1 MRSLRYRGRRL
12 LLGWMGLVVWLAAV
26 EAIAQSPGSTPV
38 FRHLTIDDG
47 LSQNVVAALL
57 QDRHGFVWVGTK
69 DGLNRFDGHA
79 LVVHRHDPFDPATL
93 SSSHVTAL
101 LEGDDGHLWV
111 GTRDGGL
118 NRLSQITG
126 EMVRYTHSPAGPIAA
141 LVDDGNGRLWGATL
155 GGGLFHLRQED
166 GHDPDAVFERVVNEQ
181 AGVDS
186 LRINFVKALLRD
198 DRGTMWAGS
207 SAGLHRYD
215 AATERFDLLTE
226 LPVSALAQARDGTVW
241 VGQRVGLRAQL
252 VRVDGGV
259 DPATGRLRVTA
270 FDYPDLPMNP
280 GWEQI
285 DDIAEGP
292 AGHLW
297 LATPVGLGRFDPET
311 GSFTFYHA
319 DPTDATSVSAGSLT
333 KLLWDRTGV
342 LWVGSSGYGLS
353 RFDARRARFSRIAE
367 QREGTVR
374 ALDQS
379 IRSVFEDQNGTVWIG
394 TNNLSDPAA
403 PRIVVWSDASAQVRE
418 VVGYGQVWALTGDP
432 AGALW
437 LGTEEGL
444 VRLDPTTGRFR
455 HYVDANGRHS
465 WRPEASADLAGI
477 EGNRVFDVHRSRS
490 GHLWIVTARYLAR
503 LDDEDGD
510 REEAG
515 RFTTYVHTPQR
526 DFSVNPLFPSL
537 HEDVQ
542 GRFWLGTE
550 TGLVR
555 LDPSTGALRRYRTV
569 PSDPTSLSSER
580 IRWITPDPRTP
591 EQVLWIGTDGGGL
604 NRLDLAT
611 ETFAH
616 ITTRDGLPNN
626 VVYAVLPDEAGR
638 LWLST
643 NRGLARYD
651 PEAGSVRTF
660 DVHDGLQSNEFNAGA
675 AFRADDGQLFFGG
688 IHGINAFD
696 PEQVT
701 DNPHVPPVV
710 LTELRVGG
718 QPIALGDSTGV
729 LRRALLA
736 TDELRLSHR
745 QNAFAFT
752 FAALDYSA
760 PEKNRYAYRLDGFD
774 DGWVQAG
781 TARTATYTNVP
792 PGRYTFRVRGTNN
805 DGVWNEAGTALGV
818 VVVPP
823 WWRTWWAYFLYGLAV
838 AGTVAMVLLYR
849 RERIELRH
857 RSEMERLEAE
867 QLRELD
873 RARSRFFANVS
884 HEFRTPLTLTLG
896 PLDDVRAGHYGTVPD
911 AMDTQLSL
919 ARTNAGRVLTLINEI
934 LDVSRLE
941 AGQVPLHAQAVNLGA
956 FVSGLAAMIA
966 PLAERRRLTLA
977 VEVPAEPLVVYA
989 DPALL
994 EKVAMNLLSNALK
1007 FTPEEGHVWVEVT
1020 ADDTAAAV
1028 AVRDDGLGIAPEALA
1043 RVFDRFYRA
1052 SEAEP
1057 AVGTGLGTGIGLA
1070 LAKELANLHRGTL
1083 TAESTVGQGST
1094 FTLTLRLGHA
1104 HLPEG
1109 SVDLDAPLVGWDA
1122 ETPAET
1128 PVVSMGDGTSTGGTN
1143 TLATVDEISGDG
1155 ADGRKTV
1162 LVVEDH
1168 PEVRAFIR
1176 RHLERGTPSYRVL
1189 EAATG
1194 DAGLDK
1200 ARRLL
1205 PDLVLSDVMMP
1216 GALDGVALCRAL
1228 KADPET
1234 DFLPVVLLTARATP
1248 EDRIGGLEEQA
1259 DDYLTKPFDPAELRA
1274 RIANLIAGRQRLRE
1288 RFLQEGM
1295 ARVLGEQ
1302 SDAAFDAATLS
1313 PPLPPALQPSTPE
1326 VTSADEA
1333 LLDAVRQT
1341 VEARL
1346 ADEDFGVSDL
1356 AEAVGLSRSQLYRR
1370 MHALTGHSTSD
1381 VIRSIRLE
1389 RGAQLLAAGVGT
1401 VSEIAYAVGFKT
1413 VSHFSNAFTAH
1424 HGCRPSAY
1432 PHAMS
1437 LPTPSGRAQPPRSAP
1452 PLDDTVS

>member
-1 MRSLRYRGRRL
+1 MRSLGHRGKK
-12 LLGWMGLVVWLAAV
+12 LLGWMGLVVWLAA
-26 EAIAQSPGSTPV
+26 AGAAAQSPGSTPL

-57 QDRHGFVWVGTK
+57 QDRRGFVWVGTK
-69 DGLNRFDGHA
+69 DGLNRFDGYA
-79 LVVHRHDPFDPATL
+79 FVVHRHDPFDPTTL

-101 LEGDDGHLWV
+101 LEGDGDHLWV

-118 NRLSQITG
+118 NRLDRVTG
-126 EMVRYTHSPAGPIAA
+126 EVARYTHSPASPIAA
-141 LVDDGNGRLWGATL
+141 LVDDGAGRLWGATL

-166 GHDPDAVFERVVNEQ
+166 AHDPDVAFVRIVNEQ

-186 LRINFVKALLRD
+186 LRINYVKALLRD
-198 DRGTMWAGS
+198 DQGTMWAGS

-215 AATERFDLLTE
+215 AATERFELLTD
-226 LPVSALAQARDGTVW
+226 LPVSALGQTRDGTVW
-241 VGQRVGLRAQL
+241 AGQRVGLGAQL

-259 DPATGRLRVTA
+259 DPVTGRLRVTA
-270 FDYPDLPMNP
+270 FDYPDLPLNP

-292 AGHLW
+292 DGHLW
-297 LATPVGLGRFDPET
+297 LATPVGLARFDREAA
-311 GSFTFYHA
+311 SFAFYHA

-333 KLLWDRTGV
+333 KVLWDRTCV

-353 RFDARRARFSRIAE
+353 RFDARRARFTRVAE
-367 QREGTVR
+367 QRDGTVR
-374 ALDQS
+374 ALDAS
-379 IRSVFEDQNGTVWIG
+379 IRSLFEDQNGTVWMG
-394 TNNLSDPAA
+394 TNVLSDPATA
-403 PRIVVWSDASAQVRE
+403 QVEVWSSSVPRVHE
-418 VVGYGQVWALTGDP
+418 LVGHGQVWAITGDTRGTGDP
-432 AGALW
+432 TGTLW
-437 LGTEEGL
+437 FGTEEGL
-444 VRLDPTTGRFR
+444 VRLDPTTGQLR
-455 HYVDANGRHS
+455 HYVDADGRHP

-477 EGNRVFDVHRSRS
+477 EGSRVFDVHVGRS

-510 REEAG
+510 DAEAG

-537 HEDVQ
+537 HEDAQ

-550 TGLVR
+550 TGLVC
-555 LDPSTGALRRYRTV
+555 LDPSTGAMRRYRTV
-569 PSDPTSLSSER
+569 PTDPTSLSSER

-591 EQVLWIGTDGGGL
+591 DEVLWIGTDGGGL
-604 NRLDLAT
+604 NRFDVAT

-616 ITTRDGLPNN
+616 VTTRDGLPNN

-643 NRGLARYD
+643 NRGVARYT
-651 PEAGSVRTF
+651 PETGSVRTF

-675 AFRADDGQLFFGG
+675 AFRAADGQLFFGG
-688 IHGINAFD
+688 IHGINAFY
-696 PEQVT
+696 PEQVA
-701 DNPHVPPVV
+701 DNPHAPTVV

-718 QPIALGDSTGV
+718 QPVALGDSTGV
-729 LRRALLA
+729 LQRALLA

-774 DGWVQAG
+774 DAWVQAG

-823 WWRTWWAYFLYGLAV
+823 WWRTWWAYLLYGLAV
-838 AGTVAMVLLYR
+838 AFAVAMGLRYR

-884 HEFRTPLTLTLG
+884 HEFRTPLTLTIG
-896 PLDDVRAGHYGTVPD
+896 PLEDVRAGHYGTVPD
-911 AMDTQLSL
+911 AMDAPLHL

-941 AGQVPLHAQAVNLGA
+941 AGQVPLHAQAVDLGA
-956 FVSGLAAMIA
+956 FVSGLAVMIT
-966 PLAERRRLTLA
+966 PLAERRRLVLSM
-977 VEVPAEPLVVYA
+977 EVPADPVVVYA

-1007 FTPEEGHVWVEVT
+1007 FTPEGGHVWVEVASDDAT
-1020 ADDTAAAV
+1020 ASI
-1028 AVRDDGLGIAPEALA
+1028 AVRDDGPGIAPEALA

-1052 SEAEP
+1052 SEAEH
-1057 AVGTGLGTGIGLA
+1057 AVGTGIGLA
-1070 LAKELANLHRGTL
+1070 LAKELAHLHHGTL
-1083 TAESTVGQGST
+1083 NAESTVGQGST
-1094 FTLTLRLGHA
+1094 FMLTLRLGHA

-1109 SVDLDAPLVGWDA
+1109 SVDLDAPPVGWDA
-1122 ETPAET
+1122 ETPDEL
-1128 PVVSMGDGTSTGGTN
+1128 PIVSLGDGASSEATGAST
-1143 TLATVDEISGDG
+1143 TLDEISGDG

-1189 EAATG
+1189 
-1194 DAGLDK
+1194 
-1200 ARRLL
+1200 
-1205 PDLVLSDVMMP
+1205 
-1216 GALDGVALCRAL
+1216 
-1228 KADPET
+1228 
-1234 DFLPVVLLTARATP
+1234 
-1248 EDRIGGLEEQA
+1248 
-1259 DDYLTKPFDPAELRA
+1259 
-1274 RIANLIAGRQRLRE
+1274 
-1288 RFLQEGM
+1288 
-1295 ARVLGEQ
+1295 
-1302 SDAAFDAATLS
+1302 
-1313 PPLPPALQPSTPE
+1313 
-1326 VTSADEA
+1326 
-1333 LLDAVRQT
+1333 
-1341 VEARL
+1341 
-1346 ADEDFGVSDL
+1346 
-1356 AEAVGLSRSQLYRR
+1356 
-1370 MHALTGHSTSD
+1370 
-1381 VIRSIRLE
+1381 
-1389 RGAQLLAAGVGT
+1389 
-1401 VSEIAYAVGFKT
+1401 
-1413 VSHFSNAFTAH
+1413 
-1424 HGCRPSAY
+1424 
-1432 PHAMS
+1432 
-1437 LPTPSGRAQPPRSAP
+1437 
-1452 PLDDTVS
+1452 